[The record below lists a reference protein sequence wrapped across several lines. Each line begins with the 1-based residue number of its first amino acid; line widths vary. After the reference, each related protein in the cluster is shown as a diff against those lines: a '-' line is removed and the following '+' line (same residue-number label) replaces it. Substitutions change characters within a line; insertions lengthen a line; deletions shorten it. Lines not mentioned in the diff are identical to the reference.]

1 MVILHC
7 VITQA
12 AIDRDLHQC
21 ENCPAAEAI
30 TDALTAAGLERLLP
44 VTVIPEW
51 VRVRDDRKVLFVGPD
66 RFAVATPRSL
76 DRWIRSYD
84 EEYMGR
90 LDGEEPGRAW
100 PIEFDLDLPEDLI
113 EAAS

>member
-1 MVILHC
+1 MILHC

-30 TDALTAAGLERLLP
+30 ADALTAAGLERLLP

-51 VRVRDDRKVLFVGPD
+51 IRVRDDRKRLFVGPD
-66 RFAVATPRSL
+66 RHAVPTPLSL

-84 EEYMGR
+84 ERHMDK
-90 LDGEEPGRAW
+90 LDGLRVEPMQ
-100 PIEFDLDLPEDLI
+100 PIEFDLDLPEELI